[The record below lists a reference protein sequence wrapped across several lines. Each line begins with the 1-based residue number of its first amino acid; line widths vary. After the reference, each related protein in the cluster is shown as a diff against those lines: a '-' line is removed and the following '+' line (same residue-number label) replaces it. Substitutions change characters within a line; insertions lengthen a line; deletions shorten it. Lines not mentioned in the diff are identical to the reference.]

1 MIIQGTHT
9 IAAAPAHVFD
19 RLMEPA
25 FLQQA
30 IPGCEKLEKTG
41 EDEYIAH
48 LKLGI
53 GSIKG
58 SYAGKVRLTDRQ
70 PPHKFTMHLQG
81 SGGPG
86 FVKGT
91 SAIELKAEGEATEL
105 HYSANVQVG
114 GLIAAVGSR
123 VIEAVAK
130 KLAGEFFLKFSAIVE
145 HDVKPER

>member
-1 MIIQGTHT
+1 MIIEGTHS
-9 IAAAPAHVFD
+9 IAAAPALVFD

-25 FLQQA
+25 VLQQA
-30 IPGCEKLEKTG
+30 IPGCDKLEKTG
-41 EDEYIAH
+41 EDEYVAH

-58 SYAGKVRLTDRQ
+58 SYSGKVSLSDRQ
-70 PPHKFTMHLQG
+70 PPHKFTLHMEG
-81 SGGPG
+81 KGGPG

-91 SAIELKAEGEATEL
+91 SAIELTADGRATKL

-123 VIEAVAK
+123 MIEAAAK
-130 KLAGEFFLKFSAIVE
+130 KLAGEFFHKFGAIVA
-145 HDVKPER
+145 DAGKQAR